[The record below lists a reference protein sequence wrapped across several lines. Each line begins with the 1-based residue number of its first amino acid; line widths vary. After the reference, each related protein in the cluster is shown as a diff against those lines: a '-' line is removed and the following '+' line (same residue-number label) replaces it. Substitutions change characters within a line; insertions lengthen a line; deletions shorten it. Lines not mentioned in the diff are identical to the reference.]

1 MLGEFGFGFYPSL
14 GKAIVLNNIVAIT
27 KTYRERDRK
36 MVWIQIDGSCY
47 KIIDYSVLQEI
58 KLICLKLWINII
70 SPCSV
75 IFKIYPCHG
84 WRTAPKK
91 TFPIKDLEVSC
102 GFWAHLLKKSLMKNY
117 SINETESKSKW
128 VNKLNIV
135 AWPFVR
141 NDCFVVCIALLFP
154 FLMPSLNLMMLQT
167 KGTAYFFIV
176 RK

>member
-14 GKAIVLNNIVAIT
+14 GKAIALNNIVAIT

-102 GFWAHLLKKSLMKNY
+102 GFWAHLLKKSLMKNFIFIPLMRLNQNQNE
-117 SINETESKSKW
+117 SINW
-128 VNKLNIV
+128 IL
-135 AWPFVR
+135 
-141 NDCFVVCIALLFP
+141 
-154 FLMPSLNLMMLQT
+154 
-167 KGTAYFFIV
+167 
-176 RK
+176 